1 MHLEALQR
9 SRALHIVLS
18 EINDFCSPSLL
29 YTENNAAVVIVGF
42 CSFDWFVTFGQY
54 EIENAFS
61 MTGFWGCILLMGRL
75 REPVIYVL
83 ADFAR

>member
-9 SRALHIVLS
+9 SRALNIVLS
-18 EINDFCSPSLL
+18 EINVFCPTSSI
-29 YTENNAAVVIVGF
+29 YTENNAAVVNVEF

-61 MTGFWGCILLMGRL
+61 MTGF
-75 REPVIYVL
+75 
-83 ADFAR
+83 